1 MLAGIAGKPRT
12 RLTPNFALCIL
23 IVALRAVLSIEHTIR
38 LPIRTYIA
46 LYLIR
51 PLPYL
56 RTACTPISARDSSKS
71 YDQDAKCEIR
81 SKPSSRLTCYTG

>member
-1 MLAGIAGKPRT
+1 LHPDRSSSSY
-12 RLTPNFALCIL
+12 
-23 IVALRAVLSIEHTIR
+23 VLSIEHTTR

-56 RTACTPISARDSSKS
+56 RTAGTPLSARNSNVTTEVVKL
-71 YDQDAKCEIR
+71 I
-81 SKPSSRLTCYTG
+81 T